1 MTQHSRERCCA
12 SPSSAQSLIG
22 ASRHAPWK
30 GRTPARPRR
39 RRLAPSPSERS
50 VAASCLPGVRGCA
63 GADFP
68 AFSRMSSRRA
78 YIVSGTMTR
87 IGQDTGS
94 IEVFTFREGA
104 LSALGH
110 DLRLRASRFDID
122 VLADSV
128 VARVDAGSLRV
139 AAAMRAGTPAE
150 GTLSEKDKAEIERN
164 CAREVLEAHRHPEA
178 TFVSSE
184 VKQTDGGWSVRG
196 TLTIHG
202 VPHEGTFD
210 VQRKDGKAVA
220 RIDVDLRSFGMKP
233 YSAMLGALRVKPQVL
248 LVVEAPVPAG
258 A

>member
-1 MTQHSRERCCA
+1 MLRVSVVRAILNWRVSARALERSNP
-12 SPSSAQSLIG
+12 SPTAPPTPSAV
-22 ASRHAPWK
+22 AFRK
-30 GRTPARPRR
+30 VRR
-39 RRLAPSPSERS
+39 RI
-50 VAASCLPGVRGCA
+50 LPPRCAWIA

-139 AAAMRAGTPAE
+139 VAAMRAGTPAE

-164 CAREVLEAHRHPEA
+164 CAREVLEAQRHPEA

-220 RIDVDLRSFGMKP
+220 RIDIDLRSFGMKP

>member
-1 MTQHSRERCCA
+1 
-12 SPSSAQSLIG
+12 
-22 ASRHAPWK
+22 
-30 GRTPARPRR
+30 
-39 RRLAPSPSERS
+39 
-50 VAASCLPGVRGCA
+50 
-63 GADFP
+63 
-68 AFSRMSSRRA
+68 
-78 YIVSGTMTR
+78 MTR

-110 DLRLRASRFDID
+110 DLRLGASRFDID

-128 VARVDAGSLRV
+128 VARVEAGSLRV
-139 AAAMRAGTPAE
+139 VAAMRAGMPAE

-178 TFVSSE
+178 TFVSTE
-184 VKQTDGGWSVRG
+184 LKQTDGGWTVRG

-202 VPHEGTFD
+202 VAREGTFD

-220 RIDVDLRSFGMKP
+220 RVDIDLRSFGMKP
-233 YSAMLGALRVKPQVL
+233 YSAMLGALRVKPRVL
-248 LVVEAPVPAG
+248 LVVEVPAATG

>member
-1 MTQHSRERCCA
+1 
-12 SPSSAQSLIG
+12 
-22 ASRHAPWK
+22 
-30 GRTPARPRR
+30 
-39 RRLAPSPSERS
+39 
-50 VAASCLPGVRGCA
+50 
-63 GADFP
+63 
-68 AFSRMSSRRA
+68 
-78 YIVSGTMTR
+78 MTR

-139 AAAMRAGTPAE
+139 VAALRAGTPAE

-178 TFVSSE
+178 TFVSTE
-184 VKQTDGGWSVRG
+184 VKQTDGGWSVQG

-202 VPHEGTFD
+202 VAHQGTFE

-220 RIDVDLRSFGMKP
+220 RIDIDLRSFGMKP

-248 LVVEAPVPAG
+248 LVVAVPVSAG